1 MSGHKTWIVKK
12 SDIDLKNII
21 NACDSDKV
29 LAVLLSNRGINTA
42 DKIKSFL
49 NPLKIKHSSPDVF
62 VDMQKATERISQAIK
77 NKEHIT
83 IYGDFDA
90 DGITSTALL
99 FLTLKEIG
107 ADVDYYLPDRMTES
121 HGLNTKALVNIISKH
136 RTRLII
142 TVDCG
147 ISNVKEVNFAKS
159 LKTDIIITDHH
170 EAPEI
175 IPDAYAIINPK
186 APNSIISTLEIDE
199 LQSLSYLA
207 GVGVTFKLACK
218 LLEIYNCKDFI
229 HNLLPLVAIGTI
241 GDVVELLDE
250 NRSLVEMGLEL
261 IRNSS
266 HKGIQKLIDAIGY
279 TNKTKITSENI
290 AFGIVPRLNAAGRLE
305 SPQTAISILISED
318 DNELDENIK
327 KLNDLNQL
335 RQQLCDETFET
346 AKEQYE
352 KEKYINKKCII
363 LLNDNWHIGIIGIVA
378 SKLAEEYNRPVFLMT
393 RDGNNP
399 NIIRCSSRSIP
410 TINIHELLSQLKDLF
425 EGFGGHKMAA
435 GFSFDENKIKFDD
448 FKKQLIKAL
457 EETTQENDFTEI
469 KIYADMIVEPEDI
482 TIETIKR
489 INKLQPFG
497 SANPEPIFIMNDLIV
512 QQSKKI
518 GQNSNHLKITASKNN
533 MGSIDCI
540 KWNEEKINLPDFSK
554 IDILFTPQINEFN
567 GNTTIQYIISDI
579 HGDFI
584 KENETS
590 SDIKILDHRNK
601 KDILSQVLDF
611 VNSTKRNTCIF
622 IENKKIKKAIEN
634 CKKAVEYSFNTENI
648 PNNKEQLMLFD
659 CPKTKEDFRAII
671 YNSNASIIHLMNFDI
686 QTLNTDNILAILSG
700 MLKYAISNLKG
711 EFEIKKLV
719 DALNLNEEL
728 LIKILN
734 LFDEIEM
741 IDLEQISDTTYKI
754 THLNPL
760 ELSIIK
766 QNELYKEIEEE
777 VEEINNFR
785 KFYLTATVDEIK
797 SIL

>member
-1 MSGHKTWIVKK
+1 MSGRKTWIAK
-12 SDIDLKNII
+12 SNDVDKSLIE
-21 NACDSDKV
+21 ACDSDKV
-29 LAVLLSNRGINTA
+29 LAVLLNNRGINTS

-62 VDMQKATERISQAIK
+62 VDMQKAAERIRQAIE

-83 IYGDFDA
+83 VYGDFDA

-136 RTRLII
+136 RTKLII

-175 IPDAYAIINPK
+175 LPEAYAIINPK

-207 GVGVTFKLACK
+207 GVGVAFKLACK
-218 LLEIYNCKDFI
+218 LLEIFNCKDFI
-229 HNLLPLVAIGTI
+229 HSLLPLVAIGTI

-261 IRNSS
+261 IKNSS
-266 HKGIQKLIDAIGY
+266 HKGIQKLIDSIGFSD
-279 TNKTKITSENI
+279 KTKITSENI

-305 SPQTAISILISED
+305 SPQTAISILITQD
-318 DNELDENIK
+318 DNELEENIK
-327 KLNDLNQL
+327 KLNDFNQL
-335 RQQLCDETFET
+335 RQKLCDETFES

-352 KEKYINKKCII
+352 KEKYINKKSII

-378 SKLAEEYNRPVFLMT
+378 SKLAEKYNRPVFLMT
-393 RDGNNP
+393 RDANNP
-399 NIIRCSSRSIP
+399 NIIRCSSRSIS
-410 TINIHELLSQLKDLF
+410 TINIHELLSQLKNIF

-448 FKKQLIKAL
+448 FKKQLIKTI
-457 EETTQENDFTEI
+457 EENTQDSDFSEV
-469 KIYADMIVEPEDI
+469 KIYADMIVQPEDI

-518 GQNSNHLKITASKNN
+518 GQNNNHLKITASKNN
-533 MGSIDCI
+533 SESIDCI
-540 KWNEEKINLPDFSK
+540 KWNEEEINLPDSSK
-554 IDILFTPQINEFN
+554 FDILFTPQINEFN

-579 HGDFI
+579 HSDFI
-584 KENETS
+584 KEKETS
-590 SDIKILDHRNK
+590 SDIRILDHRNK
-601 KDILSQVLDF
+601 KDILIQVLDF

-622 IENKKIKKAIEN
+622 IENKKIKKEIEN
-634 CKKAVEYSFNTENI
+634 CKKAVEYSFNIENI
-648 PNNKEQLMLFD
+648 PHNKEQLMLFD
-659 CPKTKEDFRAII
+659 CPKTQEDFKNII
-671 YNSNASIIHLMNFDI
+671 YSSNANIIHLMNFDI
-686 QTLNTDNILAILSG
+686 QMLNTELILSTISG
-700 MLKYAISNLKG
+700 MLKYAITNLKG
-711 EFEIKKLV
+711 EFEIKRLI
-719 DALNLNEEL
+719 DAINLNEEL
-728 LIKILN
+728 IIKILN

-741 IDLEQISDTTYKI
+741 IDLEQISDNTYKI
-754 THLNPL
+754 THLYPL
-760 ELSIIK
+760 ELSKIK

-777 VEEINNFR
+777 IEQINNFR

>member
-1 MSGHKTWIVKK
+1 MSGRKTWIAK
-12 SDIDLKNII
+12 SNDVDKSLIE
-21 NACDSDKV
+21 ACDSDKV
-29 LAVLLSNRGINTA
+29 LAVLLNNRGINTS

-62 VDMQKATERISQAIK
+62 VDMQKAAERIRQAIE

-83 IYGDFDA
+83 VYGDFDA

-136 RTRLII
+136 RTKLII

-175 IPDAYAIINPK
+175 LPEAYAIINPK

-207 GVGVTFKLACK
+207 GVGVAFKLACK
-218 LLEIYNCKDFI
+218 LLEIFNCKDFI
-229 HNLLPLVAIGTI
+229 HSLLPLVAIGTI

-261 IRNSS
+261 IKNSS
-266 HKGIQKLIDAIGY
+266 HKGIQKLIDSIGFSD
-279 TNKTKITSENI
+279 KTKITSENI

-305 SPQTAISILISED
+305 SPQTAISILITQD
-318 DNELDENIK
+318 DNELEENIK
-327 KLNDLNQL
+327 KLNDFNQL
-335 RQQLCDETFET
+335 RQKLCDETFES

-352 KEKYINKKCII
+352 KEKYINKKSII

-378 SKLAEEYNRPVFLMT
+378 SKLAEKYNRPVFLMT
-393 RDGNNP
+393 RDANNP
-399 NIIRCSSRSIP
+399 NIIRCSSRSIS
-410 TINIHELLSQLKDLF
+410 TINIHELLSQLKNIF

-448 FKKQLIKAL
+448 FKKQLIKTI
-457 EETTQENDFTEI
+457 EENTQDSDFSEV
-469 KIYADMIVEPEDI
+469 KIYADMIVQPEDI

-497 SANPEPIFIMNDLIV
+497 SANPEPVFIMNDLIV

-518 GQNSNHLKITASKNN
+518 GQNNNHLKITASKNN
-533 MGSIDCI
+533 SESIDCI
-540 KWNEEKINLPDFSK
+540 KWNEEEINLPDSSK
-554 IDILFTPQINEFN
+554 FDILFTPQINEFN

-579 HGDFI
+579 HSDYI
-584 KENETS
+584 KEKENS
-590 SDIKILDHRNK
+590 SDIRILDHRNK
-601 KDILSQVLDF
+601 KDILNQVLDF

-622 IENKKIKKAIEN
+622 IENKKIKKEIEN
-634 CKKAVEYSFNTENI
+634 CKKAVEYSFNIENI
-648 PNNKEQLMLFD
+648 PHNKEQLMLFD
-659 CPKTKEDFRAII
+659 CPKTQEDFKNII
-671 YNSNASIIHLMNFDI
+671 YSSNANIIHLMNFDI
-686 QTLNTDNILAILSG
+686 QMLNTELILSTISG
-700 MLKYAISNLKG
+700 MLKYAITNLKG
-711 EFEIKKLV
+711 EFEIKRLI
-719 DALNLNEEL
+719 DAINLNEEL
-728 LIKILN
+728 IIKILN

-741 IDLEQISDTTYKI
+741 IDLEQISDNTYKI
-754 THLNPL
+754 THLYPL
-760 ELSIIK
+760 ELSKIK

-777 VEEINNFR
+777 IEQINNFR

>member
-1 MSGHKTWIVKK
+1 MSGRKTWIAK
-12 SDIDLKNII
+12 SNDVDKSLIE
-21 NACDSDKV
+21 ACDSDKV
-29 LAVLLSNRGINTA
+29 LAVLLNNRGINTS

-62 VDMQKATERISQAIK
+62 VDMQKAAERIRQAIE

-83 IYGDFDA
+83 VYGDFDA

-136 RTRLII
+136 RTKLII

-175 IPDAYAIINPK
+175 LPEAYAIINPK

-207 GVGVTFKLACK
+207 GVGVAFKLACK
-218 LLEIYNCKDFI
+218 LLEIFNCKDFI
-229 HNLLPLVAIGTI
+229 HSLLPLVAIGTI

-261 IRNSS
+261 IKNSS
-266 HKGIQKLIDAIGY
+266 HKGIQKLIDSIGFSD
-279 TNKTKITSENI
+279 KTKIISENI

-305 SPQTAISILISED
+305 SPQTAISILITQD
-318 DNELDENIK
+318 DNELEENIK
-327 KLNDLNQL
+327 KLNDFNQL
-335 RQQLCDETFET
+335 RQKLCDETFES

-352 KEKYINKKCII
+352 KEKYINKKSII

-378 SKLAEEYNRPVFLMT
+378 SKLAEKYNRPVFLMT
-393 RDGNNP
+393 RDANNP
-399 NIIRCSSRSIP
+399 NIIRCSSRSIS
-410 TINIHELLSQLKDLF
+410 TINIHELLSQLKNIF

-448 FKKQLIKAL
+448 FKKQLIKTI
-457 EETTQENDFTEI
+457 EENTQDSDFSEV
-469 KIYADMIVEPEDI
+469 KIYADMIVQPEDI

-518 GQNSNHLKITASKNN
+518 GQNNNHLKITASKNN
-533 MGSIDCI
+533 SESIDCI
-540 KWNEEKINLPDFSK
+540 KWNEEEINLPDSSK
-554 IDILFTPQINEFN
+554 FDILFTPQINEFN

-579 HGDFI
+579 HSDFI
-584 KENETS
+584 KEKETS
-590 SDIKILDHRNK
+590 SDIRILDHRNK
-601 KDILSQVLDF
+601 KDILIQVLDF
-611 VNSTKRNTCIF
+611 VNSTKRNTGIF
-622 IENKKIKKAIEN
+622 IENKKIKKEIEN
-634 CKKAVEYSFNTENI
+634 CEKAVEYSFNIENI
-648 PNNKEQLMLFD
+648 PHNKEQLMLFD
-659 CPKTKEDFRAII
+659 CPKTQEDFKNII
-671 YNSNASIIHLMNFDI
+671 YSSNANIIHLMNFDI
-686 QTLNTDNILAILSG
+686 QMLNTELILSTISG
-700 MLKYAISNLKG
+700 MLKYAITNLKG
-711 EFEIKKLV
+711 EFEIKRLI
-719 DALNLNEEL
+719 DAINLNEEL
-728 LIKILN
+728 IIKILN

-741 IDLEQISDTTYKI
+741 IDLEQISDNTYKI
-754 THLNPL
+754 THLYPL
-760 ELSIIK
+760 ELSKIK

-777 VEEINNFR
+777 IEQINNFR

>member
-1 MSGHKTWIVKK
+1 MSGRKTWIAK
-12 SDIDLKNII
+12 SNDVDKSLIE
-21 NACDSDKV
+21 ACDSDKV
-29 LAVLLSNRGINTA
+29 LAVLLNNRGINTS

-62 VDMQKATERISQAIK
+62 VDMQKAAERIRQAIE

-83 IYGDFDA
+83 VYGDFDA

-136 RTRLII
+136 RTKLII

-175 IPDAYAIINPK
+175 LPEAYAIINPK

-207 GVGVTFKLACK
+207 GVGVAFKLACK
-218 LLEIYNCKDFI
+218 LLEIFNCKDFI
-229 HNLLPLVAIGTI
+229 HSLLPLVAIGTI

-261 IRNSS
+261 IKNSS
-266 HKGIQKLIDAIGY
+266 HKGIQKLIDSIGFSD
-279 TNKTKITSENI
+279 KTKITSENI

-305 SPQTAISILISED
+305 SPQTAISILITQD
-318 DNELDENIK
+318 DNELEENIK
-327 KLNDLNQL
+327 KLNDFNQL
-335 RQQLCDETFET
+335 RQKLCDETFES

-352 KEKYINKKCII
+352 KEKYINKKSII

-378 SKLAEEYNRPVFLMT
+378 SKLAEKYNRPVFLMT
-393 RDGNNP
+393 RDANNP
-399 NIIRCSSRSIP
+399 SIIRCSSRSIS
-410 TINIHELLSQLKDLF
+410 TINIHELLSQLKNIF

-448 FKKQLIKAL
+448 FKKQLIKTI
-457 EETTQENDFTEI
+457 EENTQDSDFSEV
-469 KIYADMIVEPEDI
+469 KIYADMIVQPEDI

-518 GQNSNHLKITASKNN
+518 GQNNNHLKITASKNN
-533 MGSIDCI
+533 SESIDCI
-540 KWNEEKINLPDFSK
+540 KWNEEEINLPDSSK
-554 IDILFTPQINEFN
+554 FDILFTPQINEFN

-579 HGDFI
+579 HSDFI
-584 KENETS
+584 KEKETS
-590 SDIKILDHRNK
+590 SDIRILDHRNK
-601 KDILSQVLDF
+601 KDILIQVLDF

-622 IENKKIKKAIEN
+622 IENKKIKKEIEN
-634 CKKAVEYSFNTENI
+634 CKKAVEYSFNIENI
-648 PNNKEQLMLFD
+648 PHNKEQLMLFD
-659 CPKTKEDFRAII
+659 CPKTQEDFKNII
-671 YNSNASIIHLMNFDI
+671 YSSNANIIHLMNFDI
-686 QTLNTDNILAILSG
+686 QMLNTELILSTISG
-700 MLKYAISNLKG
+700 MLKYAITNLKG
-711 EFEIKKLV
+711 EFEIKRLI
-719 DALNLNEEL
+719 DAINLNEEL
-728 LIKILN
+728 IIKILN

-741 IDLEQISDTTYKI
+741 IDLEQISDNTYKI
-754 THLNPL
+754 THLYPL
-760 ELSIIK
+760 ELSKIK

-777 VEEINNFR
+777 IEQINNFR